1 MSLLDIW
8 PTFLARLSALNRL
21 GSETAKASAGGN
33 VQVSRVF
40 TFTPDLSTAR
50 YWRNGYY
57 SISRDANSRD
67 AILTSLLS
75 SILVKFANIAPSRRR
90 PIDIRETER
99 SRPGLAET
107 KVDGK
112 GEARYLRAHGLT
124 GRGRK
129 IVVELTINEQTVSG
143 SRAELSGRRVTI
155 ERSRLWLKDTKV
167 YFLPRS
173 MVTCSP

>member
-40 TFTPDLSTAR
+40 TFTPDLWTAR

-67 AILTSLLS
+67 AIECILTSLLS
-75 SILVKFANIAPSRRR
+75 SILNNHVKFANIAPSRRR

-99 SRPGLAET
+99 SRAGFPET
-107 KVDGK
+107 KVDRK
-112 GEARYLRAHGLT
+112 GEARYRGAWPHGT
-124 GRGRK
+124 WKENRRGA
-129 IVVELTINEQTVSG
+129 NN
-143 SRAELSGRRVTI
+143 
-155 ERSRLWLKDTKV
+155 
-167 YFLPRS
+167 
-173 MVTCSP
+173 